1 MFDII
6 VKREAAT
13 TEAVFYKNNALK
25 KFTKLTGKHLF
36 QSLFFNKV
44 AVLWILWNFL
54 WNTFLTEHL
63 RMTASVKRHC
73 EMVK

>member
-1 MFDII
+1 MFERI

-36 QSLFFNKV
+36 QSLFFNKA
-44 AVLWILWNFL
+44 AVL
-54 WNTFLTEHL
+54 
-63 RMTASVKRHC
+63 
-73 EMVK
+73 